1 MAEFL
6 SRSGESW
13 RDPWSSY
20 AELRETDP
28 VHRVARGDFWVL
40 SRFTDVLEAARDT
53 ATFSSARGLTMTDGE
68 QETDLVK
75 DFRPMVMQD
84 PPDHTVFRR
93 MVSRGFTPRQVSEL
107 EPQVR
112 DFVRARLHRVAERV
126 ADGGSTD
133 IVHDL
138 LKPLP
143 SLLVAH
149 YLGVPD
155 EDRPRFD
162 GWTDA
167 IVAATSRGNPAHSAA
182 AAAEMLGYFSEL
194 VERRRRDPG
203 EDTIS
208 QLVRAG
214 DDVEVL
220 QMLGFAFTMVA
231 GGNDTTTGLLG
242 VALEL
247 LTDHPDQRRLLA
259 EDPGL
264 VPEAVEELLRLAS
277 PVQGLARTTTTDVV
291 LRGLTVP
298 AGSRVLL
305 LYAAA
310 NRDPREF
317 GADAEELDVTRRPRR
332 ILTFGHGAHHCLG
345 ASAARLA
352 GRVVL
357 EELLATVPHFSV
369 DAAAGTFAEGHY
381 VRRYASLPFTAR
393 VATPPDGRVPAVGQ
407 ERREISDTASWGA

>member
-1 MAEFL
+1 MPLFAP
-6 SRSGESW
+6 RSGESW

-28 VHRVARGDFWVL
+28 VHHAERGDYWVL
-40 SRFTDVLEAARDT
+40 SRFADVLEAARDT
-53 ATFSSARGLTMTDGE
+53 GTFSSARGLTMTDGE
-68 QETDLVK
+68 QETELVK
-75 DFRPMVMQD
+75 EFRPMVMQD
-84 PPDHTVFRR
+84 PPEHTVFRR
-93 MVSRGFTPRQVSEL
+93 MVSRGFTPRQVTEL

-112 DFVRARLHRVAERV
+112 AFVRGRLQAV
-126 ADGGSTD
+126 ADRVTAAGATD
-133 IVHDL
+133 IVRDL

-143 SLLVAH
+143 SLVVAH
-149 YLGVPD
+149 YLGVPE

-162 GWTDA
+162 VWTDA
-167 IVAATSRGNPAHSAA
+167 IVAATSRGSALESA
-182 AAAEMLGYFSEL
+182 DAAAEMLGYFSDL

-208 QLVRAG
+208 QLARAG

-247 LTDHPDQRRLLA
+247 LTDHPDQRQV
-259 EDPGL
+259 L
-264 VPEAVEELLRLAS
+264 VDDSTLIPEAVEELLRLAS
-277 PVQGLARTTTTDVV
+277 PVQGLARTTTRDVE
-291 LRGLTVP
+291 LHGRTVP

-317 GADAEELDVTRRPRR
+317 GPDAEELDVTRGPRR

-352 GRVVL
+352 ARITL
-357 EELLATVPHFSV
+357 EELLAAMPEFTVN
-369 DAAAGTFAEGHY
+369 AAAGTFADGHY
-381 VRRYASLPFTAR
+381 VRRYATLPFS
-393 VATPPDGRVPAVGQ
+393 ATSLNA
-407 ERREISDTASWGA
+407 ASR

>member
-1 MAEFL
+1 MALFAP
-6 SRSGESW
+6 RSGESW

-28 VHRVARGDFWVL
+28 VHHVERGDFWVL
-40 SRFTDVLEAARDT
+40 SRFADVLEAARDT
-53 ATFSSARGLTMTDGE
+53 GTFSSARGLTMTDGE

-93 MVSRGFTPRQVSEL
+93 MVSRGFTPRQVTEL

-112 DFVRARLHRVAERV
+112 AFVRARLRQVADKVVAE
-126 ADGGSTD
+126 GSTD
-133 IVHDL
+133 IVRNL

-143 SLLVAH
+143 SLVVAH
-149 YLGVPD
+149 YLGVPE

-162 GWTDA
+162 RWTDA
-167 IVAATSRGNPAHSAA
+167 IVAATSRGSALESA
-182 AAAEMLGYFSEL
+182 DAAAEMLAYFSEL

-208 QLVRAG
+208 QLARAG

-247 LTDHPDQRRLLA
+247 LTAHPGQRKLLGA
-259 EDPGL
+259 DPAL

-277 PVQGLARTTTTDVV
+277 PVQGLARTTTTDVA
-291 LRGLTVP
+291 LHGRTVP

-317 GADAEELDVTRRPRR
+317 GPDAEELDLTRGPRR

-352 GRVVL
+352 ARITL
-357 EELLATVPHFSV
+357 EELLETMPSFEV
-369 DAAAGTFAEGHY
+369 DAAAGTFADGHY
-381 VRRYASLPFTAR
+381 VRRYASLPF
-393 VATPPDGRVPAVGQ
+393 
-407 ERREISDTASWGA
+407 SC